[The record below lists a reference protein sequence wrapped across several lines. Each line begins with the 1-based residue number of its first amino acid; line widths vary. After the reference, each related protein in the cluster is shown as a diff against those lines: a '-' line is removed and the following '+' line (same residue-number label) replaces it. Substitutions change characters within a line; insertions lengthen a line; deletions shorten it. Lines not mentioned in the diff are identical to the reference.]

1 MAAMETDRKR
11 SRRGSRTAL
20 VLAGTGVAAAA
31 AGWIGGRGTEGDIAT
46 GWGVLAG
53 VGFATVVVGAVK
65 FWLDQRMD
73 QEAGDAGGALRR
85 ERLHVDRSRQLW
97 VYPLLA
103 VAFLVQAISAIGDIL
118 AGTGRV
124 SDYLQAL
131 LPVLY
136 AWLVVA
142 ITLGWDGHTR
152 KNRRFL
158 EDELTLVIRARAMTA
173 AAVVLMAGLTIAFGL
188 ALWRTEIGVLAL
200 LFALTAGGV
209 TAGIRFAW
217 LDREAGKD
225 G

>member
-1 MAAMETDRKR
+1 METDRMR
-11 SRRGSRTAL
+11 SRRGSRIAL
-20 VLAGTGVAAAA
+20 VLAGTGVAATV

-46 GWGVLAG
+46 AWGVLAG
-53 VGFATVVVGAVK
+53 VGFATAGASAVK
-65 FWLDQRMD
+65 IWLDRWIEQD
-73 QEAGDAGGALRR
+73 TNDPGGVLTR
-85 ERLHVDRSRQLW
+85 ERLQTDRSWQLW

-103 VAFLVQAISAIGDIL
+103 VAFLVLAISAIGDIL
-118 AGTGRV
+118 EGTGRV

-142 ITLGWDGHTR
+142 ITLGWDGHAR
-152 KNRRFL
+152 ENRRLL

-188 ALWRTEIGVLAL
+188 ALWRTEIGIMAL
-200 LFALTAGGV
+200 LFALTAGGA

-217 LDREAGKD
+217 LDREAGRD